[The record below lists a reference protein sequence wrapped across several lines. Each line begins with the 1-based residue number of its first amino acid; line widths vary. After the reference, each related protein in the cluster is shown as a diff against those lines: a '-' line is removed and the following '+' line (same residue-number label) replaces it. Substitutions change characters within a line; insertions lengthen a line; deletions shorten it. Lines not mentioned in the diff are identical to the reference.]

1 MRSRPPPPHSSGRAG
16 TPRHPPSGSRSG
28 LAPVGEGPSAGTA
41 RCLSQPGIPGVVLG
55 SPSPAGGPSRRQKAS
70 AHSTQAC
77 IFPSTAPPATLSCS
91 CSRGGRSERAEGT
104 ACGCPPLTP
113 AQAQPHLL
121 GSPLA
126 SARPVVASTRP
137 ALLYRAGTGRKRH
150 CCPPAHSVPMGEA
163 GASVPFRDPSQ
174 HPSETKTL
182 LMATPAP
189 AGQGSALALAAR
201 PASTVQPHVESG
213 ARLALRPT
221 RSCPCWAKLNRR
233 SPLSLPHP
241 RKHLQPTHRCLLSHQ
256 GHSGLCPLPSG
267 TAVASSRLAA
277 HPDSPRLTV
286 SL

>member
-77 IFPSTAPPATLSCS
+77 IVPSTAPPATLSCS
-91 CSRGGRSERAEGT
+91 CSRGGRSEPAEGT

-137 ALLYRAGTGRKRH
+137 ALLYRAGTGRKRTAVRLRIPCPWEKQGPQCPSGIQASIPVRQKH
-150 CCPPAHSVPMGEA
+150 CSRPLP
-163 GASVPFRDPSQ
+163 R
-174 HPSETKTL
+174 L
-182 LMATPAP
+182 LDRA
-189 AGQGSALALAAR
+189 QR
-201 PASTVQPHVESG
+201 
-213 ARLALRPT
+213 
-221 RSCPCWAKLNRR
+221 W
-233 SPLSLPHP
+233 
-241 RKHLQPTHRCLLSHQ
+241 HLQPGRHPPYSHMWSRGPDWHSALPGAAPVGPSSTEGALSLSPTP
-256 GHSGLCPLPSG
+256 GNTCSLP
-267 TAVASSRLAA
+267 TDAC
-277 HPDSPRLTV
+277 
-286 SL
+286 

>member
-113 AQAQPHLL
+113 P
-121 GSPLA
+121 
-126 SARPVVASTRP
+126 
-137 ALLYRAGTGRKRH
+137 
-150 CCPPAHSVPMGEA
+150 
-163 GASVPFRDPSQ
+163 
-174 HPSETKTL
+174 
-182 LMATPAP
+182 
-189 AGQGSALALAAR
+189 
-201 PASTVQPHVESG
+201 
-213 ARLALRPT
+213 
-221 RSCPCWAKLNRR
+221 RR
-233 SPLSLPHP
+233 SLTSWGP
-241 RKHLQPTHRCLLSHQ
+241 RWRPPGRWWPARGLLFYT
-256 GHSGLCPLPSG
+256 GLGQEGSG
-267 TAVASSRLAA
+267 TAVRLRIPCPWEKQGPQCPSGIQASIPVRQKHCSRPL
-277 HPDSPRLTV
+277 PRLLDRAQRWHLQPGRHPLYSHMWSRGPDWHSALPGAAPVGPSSTEGAL
-286 SL
+286 SLSPTPGNTCSLPTDAC